1 MPGRFISSIALAL
14 FATILV
20 ASPARAEMIDIPACR
35 RDLAAA
41 NHLIEAIQAREP
53 MNRCLTG
60 HEHGETVAQMDDS
73 IADIRLAIANHCA
86 K

>member
-1 MPGRFISSIALAL
+1 
-14 FATILV
+14 
-20 ASPARAEMIDIPACR
+20 
-35 RDLAAA
+35 
-41 NHLIEAIQAREP
+41 